1 MWPSSGGRVK
11 TGLTATHASAV
22 LAVAVYALIA
32 PAAAA
37 QQYEGKTIAAVTV
50 TGLRSIKESIVRDQ
64 IESRAGQPY
73 RQAVADEDVIRL
85 DRLGVFSDISVT
97 PAGADEAL
105 QLTVR
110 LVETLRILPLVSMAV
125 SDENGFSI
133 GPAVKLLSMRGRPQE
148 LSLTARF
155 GGSTLFEFSE
165 TSPELTR
172 APLWHTAKATLRERV
187 NEVEQFDERS
197 VDVDTRLGKRLS
209 ERTKVGGIAQL
220 YRVHSEQSGITL
232 SPDNVDT
239 FTSVGAVLEFDGR
252 NSRMDTSHGWWNST
266 DVLWRMGTGG
276 YATVDVDIRRYQEL
290 SSRHNLVA
298 TSLATFQSGGT
309 DVVPTYLD
317 FSLGGSNSVRGWDFN
332 SRRGKNQFINSLE
345 YRYTALETRP
355 FRVLGISLY
364 AGLALAVFGDAGTV
378 WTESDGFSDGF
389 IAGGGVGLRLFIPF
403 VSMIRLDFAMG
414 DGNTHAHFGINEKA
428 VGQRTRVR

>member
-1 MWPSSGGRVK
+1 M
-11 TGLTATHASAV
+11 
-22 LAVAVYALIA
+22 A

-37 QQYEGKTIAAVTV
+37 QQYEGKTIAVVAV
-50 TGLRSIKESIVRDQ
+50 TGLRSIKESIVLDQ

-85 DRLGVFSDISVT
+85 DRLGVFSDISVA
-97 PAGADEAL
+97 PAGAEDAL
-105 QLTVR
+105 QLNVR
-110 LVETLRILPLVSMAV
+110 LVETLRILPLVSLAV

-172 APLWHTAKATLRERV
+172 VALWHTAKATLRDRV
-187 NEVEQFDERS
+187 NEVEAFDEQS
-197 VDVDTRLGKRLS
+197 IDVDARIGKRLS
-209 ERTKVGGIAQL
+209 ERSKLGGIVQL
-220 YRVHSEQSGITL
+220 YQVRSEQSGITV

-239 FTSVGAVLEFDGR
+239 TTSLGGVLEFDGR
-252 NSRMDTSHGWWNST
+252 NSRRETSHGWWNST
-266 DVLWRMGTGG
+266 DLLWRMGTGG
-276 YATVDVDIRRYQEL
+276 YATVDLDLRRYQEL

-298 TSLATFQSGGT
+298 TSLVTLQSGGT

-317 FSLGGSNSVRGWDFN
+317 FTLGGSNSVRGWDFN

-355 FRVLGISLY
+355 FRVWGISLY
-364 AGLALAVFGDAGTV
+364 AGVALAVFGDAGTA

-414 DGNTHAHFGINEKA
+414 DGNLHTHFGINEKA
-428 VGQRTRVR
+428 VGQRSRVR

>member
-1 MWPSSGGRVK
+1 MN

-22 LAVAVYALIA
+22 LAVAVYALMA

-37 QQYEGKTIAAVTV
+37 QQYEGKTIAAVAV
-50 TGLRSIKESIVRDQ
+50 TGLRSIKESIVLDQ

-85 DRLGVFSDISVT
+85 DRLGVFSDISVA
-97 PAGADEAL
+97 PAGAEDAL
-105 QLTVR
+105 QLNVR
-110 LVETLRILPLVSMAV
+110 LVETLRILPLVSLAV

-172 APLWHTAKATLRERV
+172 VALWHTAKATLRDRV
-187 NEVEQFDERS
+187 NEVEAFDEQS
-197 VDVDTRLGKRLS
+197 IDVDARIGKRLS
-209 ERTKVGGIAQL
+209 ERSKLGGIVQL
-220 YRVHSEQSGITL
+220 YQVRSEQSGITV

-239 FTSVGAVLEFDGR
+239 TTSLGGVLEFDGR
-252 NSRMDTSHGWWNST
+252 NSRRETSHGWWNST
-266 DVLWRMGTGG
+266 DLLWRMGTGG
-276 YATVDVDIRRYQEL
+276 YATVDLDLRRYQEL

-298 TSLATFQSGGT
+298 TSLVTLQSGGT

-317 FSLGGSNSVRGWDFN
+317 FTLGGSNSVRGWEFN

-355 FRVLGISLY
+355 FRVWGISLY
-364 AGLALAVFGDAGTV
+364 AGVALAVFGDAGTA

-414 DGNTHAHFGINEKA
+414 DGNLHTHFGINEKA
-428 VGQRTRVR
+428 VGQRSRVR